1 MNIYRQMIHIIIGA
15 FSILLNV
22 MLIGADIWLAG
33 RGVNI
38 LGCLLILL
46 CCFCS
51 IWCAIYYIV
60 MEIIDEWLS

>member
-1 MNIYRQMIHIIIGA
+1 MNIVRRMIHIIIGA

-33 RGVNI
+33 RGENI

-51 IWCAIYYIV
+51 IHCSIAYIV
-60 MEIIDEWLS
+60 YMVMEGIDE